1 MKHGHSSAL
10 TSNPQLSYCYRITQ
24 LEARPDEMECPVCF
38 NETRGHKRSSALPCG
53 HVTCKTCV
61 ADLRDLRCP
70 ICREIFDAAKV
81 LDLFL

>member
-1 MKHGHSSAL
+1 MKTSRQSTTL
-10 TSNPQLSYCYRITQ
+10 TLDRNTPCHRITE
-24 LEARPDEMECPVCF
+24 LEARPDELECPVCF

-53 HVTCKTCV
+53 HVTCKSCV
-61 ADLRDLRCP
+61 ADLRDMRCP